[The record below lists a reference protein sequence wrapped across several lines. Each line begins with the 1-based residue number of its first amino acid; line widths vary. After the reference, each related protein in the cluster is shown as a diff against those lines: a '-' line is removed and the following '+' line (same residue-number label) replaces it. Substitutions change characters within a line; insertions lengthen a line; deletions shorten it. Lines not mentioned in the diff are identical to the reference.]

1 LCLPTPLKNNKPDLS
16 HITSV
21 VKKMYSYIVPGQLI
35 ILEST
40 SYPGTTK
47 QTIVRKLK
55 KFDIG
60 KNYFVGYSPEREDP
74 GTKKFIFKNIP
85 KIISGYSKNC
95 QQITNILY
103 KSIVK
108 KTVKSKNIEIAETA
122 KIYENIY
129 RAVNIALVNE
139 MRFFLKKIN
148 ININD
153 VIDLAKTK
161 PFGFSEFRPG
171 PGVGGHCIPIDPL
184 YLSWIAKKNN
194 FKTRFIE
201 LASKTNI
208 KTTQKIQ
215 KLIQDIIEKKKIK
228 KVLIIGL
235 AYKKNIEDKRESA
248 SIKIYEFLSKKNI
261 KINFFDRFV
270 KNVKINE
277 KKINSIKYLN
287 LKKLKIYDLII
298 VATDH
303 DDIDYSSIIKNSK
316 LVIDLRNR
324 YKKNYDNLIKI

>member
-1 LCLPTPLKNNKPDLS
+1 MLDTLL
-16 HITSV
+16 
-21 VKKMYSYIVPGQLI
+21 
-35 ILEST
+35 
-40 SYPGTTK
+40 
-47 QTIVRKLK
+47 
-55 KFDIG
+55 
-60 KNYFVGYSPEREDP
+60 REDP